1 MIPNQLK
8 QLTTHVYWLPPYQET
23 FRPTLGAVAGE
34 HALLIIDAGNSPAH
48 ASTFLEARRNLALP
62 APAYLALTH
71 WRWEHVIG
79 SVVIDTL
86 MIASNSVTDRLRDTL
101 RLDWRDKALDQR
113 VEDGNENDFF
123 RTCIKSEMSNIERGR
138 IKLRLP
144 DISFSQTMDVTLDP
158 ITCHLQSYENEEA
171 GINANLVY
179 VPEDQVVFIGECLS
193 APRPGKFEA
202 CDPVRFSAFL
212 DQILAL
218 PAIYYIDSHSPSPL
232 IRSEI
237 EVEVNLLKKVGQIAQ
252 QYNQRT
258 AALNQL
264 KREFGQN
271 LPLGVEARL
280 DAFLAGIKHP

>member
-8 QLTTHVYWLPPYQET
+8 QLTTHVYWLPPFQENY
-23 FRPTLGAVAGE
+23 RPTLGAVAGE
-34 HALLIIDAGNSPAH
+34 HSLLIVDAGNSPAH
-48 ASTFLEARRNLALP
+48 AGTFLEARRNMALP

-71 WRWEHVIG
+71 WRWEHVLG

-86 MIASNSVTDRLRDTL
+86 MIASNAVTDRLRDTL

-123 RTCIKSEMSNIERGR
+123 RTCIKSEMSNVERGR

-158 ITCHLQSYENEEA
+158 ITCRLLSYDIEEA
-171 GINANLVY
+171 GLNTSLVY
-179 VPEDQVVFIGECLS
+179 IPEDEVLFVGES
-193 APRPGKFEA
+193 FAAPQAGKNEA
-202 CDPVRFSAFL
+202 CDPLRYSAFL
-212 DQILAL
+212 DRMMAL
-218 PAIYYIDSHSPSPL
+218 PAVYYIDSHSPSPL
-232 IRSEI
+232 TRSEM
-237 EVEVNLLKKVGQIAQ
+237 EVEVKLIKKVGLIAQ
-252 QYNQRT
+252 QNNQRT

-264 KREFGQN
+264 KQEFGKT
-271 LPLGVEARL
+271 LPPGIEARL